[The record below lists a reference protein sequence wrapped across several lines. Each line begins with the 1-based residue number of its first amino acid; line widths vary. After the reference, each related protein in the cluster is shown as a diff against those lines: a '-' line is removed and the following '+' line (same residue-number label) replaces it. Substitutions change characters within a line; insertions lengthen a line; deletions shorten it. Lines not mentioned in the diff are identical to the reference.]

1 VPCFFCICA
10 IGIAATLIVPAL
22 VDRLDSQLRTAAED
36 LRKVKET
43 SSMVM
48 WTGTFAFVTPAGI
61 RKQAATKVTIY
72 KASKRAR
79 IQVLTHE
86 LPHDEVHCL
95 QDVIANL
102 LEATVVDRVD
112 GTGQAGEQETAP
124 RTDSSTAEQLPPTP
138 LAGTS
143 EPGRLG
149 G

>member
-1 VPCFFCICA
+1 MPCFFCICA

-22 VDRLDSQLRTAAED
+22 VDRLDSQLRTAADD
-36 LRKVKET
+36 LRNVKET
-43 SSMVM
+43 NSIVM
-48 WTGTFAFVTPAGI
+48 WTGTFSFVTPTGL
-61 RKQAATKVTIY
+61 RKQAATNVTIY

-102 LEATVVDRVD
+102 LGATVLDRVD
-112 GTGQAGEQETAP
+112 GTGEADEQRTAP
-124 RTDSSTAEQLPPTP
+124 LTESSTPEQLPPTP
-138 LAGTS
+138 LPGTS